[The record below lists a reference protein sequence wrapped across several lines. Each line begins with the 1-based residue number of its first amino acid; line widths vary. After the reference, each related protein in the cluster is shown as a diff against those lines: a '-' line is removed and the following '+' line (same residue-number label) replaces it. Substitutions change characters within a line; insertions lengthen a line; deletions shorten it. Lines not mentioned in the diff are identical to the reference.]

1 MFNLSRVPPTVG
13 DVSQKGNDYSQT
25 RTLRPENG
33 ITDTNQNE
41 WGVIAGHD
49 TGFRPI
55 CITPILLL
63 LQGIRHARK
72 PDAVVGIVELLEP
85 ERRRGGVIV

>member
-13 DVSQKGNDYSQT
+13 DMSQKGNDYSQT

-41 WGVIAGHD
+41 WGVIAGH
-49 TGFRPI
+49 GSREKFRDCVNGLTVRI
-55 CITPILLL
+55 VVVETLK
-63 LQGIRHARK
+63 RSSFNAR
-72 PDAVVGIVELLEP
+72 AMT
-85 ERRRGGVIV
+85 